1 MKRTIFLVL
10 CFALLFLLLAFADK
24 RDFLGEE
31 DTGWCIATV
40 AVACAVVTAAVDN
53 KWIATVA
60 VIIGFLN
67 AILLGL
73 VSAGIYVFGMIA
85 IIWMVLSYPEVKSM
99 ITQLWAPEK
108 DEKDDE
114 EEEK

>member
-10 CFALLFLLLAFADK
+10 CFALLFLLLAFANK

-67 AILLGL
+67 AVLLGL

-108 DEKDDE
+108 EDKDDDE
-114 EEEK
+114 EEK